1 MDLGLQYPCSQIA
14 IPRLSLRRHLLR
26 IPGHALQLRSWQ
38 ILKPLTRVGL
48 QPTSKALYCRAPTR
62 LLSRLGGV
70 LTGLALPRWL
80 RRPLLALY
88 VWAFSVNMAEAA
100 EEDLSGY
107 RSLGELFRRPLKP
120 WVRPIAPHDMVIP
133 ADGYIVHLGRV
144 RRSRLEQV
152 KGVTYSL
159 ESFLGPQDWREDGGR
174 GLSPWWCRGHQLY
187 QCIIYLAPDD
197 YHHFHSP
204 TDWHIQHRRHFPGS
218 LMSVSPSVVR
228 WIPGLFCHNERVV
241 LSGEWAH
248 GFFSLTAVGATNVGS
263 IRIYCDQDLQTNCA
277 RHVQGCYHD
286 LSYLDWAGPAGVPAP
301 KGAGLGEFNL
311 GSTIVLLFQGPRR
324 FGFRTSA
331 GCRVQVGQ
339 ALGSL

>member
-1 MDLGLQYPCSQIA
+1 MREGPAPLCKSCESLCTCRVMAIA
-14 IPRLSLRRHLLR
+14 EHWRGGRDASRPATSLL
-26 IPGHALQLRSWQ
+26 P
-38 ILKPLTRVGL
+38 
-48 QPTSKALYCRAPTR
+48 ALYCRAPTR
-62 LLSRLGGV
+62 LLSRLWGV

-107 RSLGELFRRPLKP
+107 RSLGEFFRRPLKP
-120 WVRPIAPHDMVIP
+120 WVRPIAPYDMVSP
-133 ADGYIVHLGRV
+133 ADGCIVHLGRV

-174 GLSPWWCRGHQLY
+174 DLSPWWRRGHRLY
-187 QCIIYLAPDD
+187 QCIIYLAPGD
-197 YHHFHSP
+197 YHRFHSP
-204 TDWHIQHRRHFPGS
+204 TDWHIRHRRHFPGS

-263 IRIYCDQDLQTNCA
+263 IRIYCDQDLHTNCA
-277 RHVQGCYHD
+277 CHVQGRYHD
-286 LSYLDWAGPAGVPAP
+286 LSYLAWAGPAGVPTP

-331 GCRVQVGQ
+331 GRRVRVGQ

>member
-1 MDLGLQYPCSQIA
+1 MA
-14 IPRLSLRRHLLR
+14 IPRLSLRRHLPR

-62 LLSRLGGV
+62 LLSRLWGV

-80 RRPLLALY
+80 QRPLLALY

-120 WVRPIAPHDMVIP
+120 WVRPIAPHDMVSP
-133 ADGYIVHLGRV
+133 ADGCIVHLGRV

-174 GLSPWWCRGHQLY
+174 GLSPWWHRGHRLY
-187 QCIIYLAPDD
+187 QCIIYLAPGD
-197 YHHFHSP
+197 YHRFHSP
-204 TDWHIQHRRHFPGS
+204 THWHIRHRRHFPGS

-241 LSGEWAH
+241 LSGKWAH

-263 IRIYCDQDLQTNCA
+263 IRIYCDQDLRTNCA
-277 RHVQGCYHD
+277 HHMQGCYHD
-286 LSYLDWAGPAGVPAP
+286 LSYLAWAGPAGVPAP

-331 GCRVQVGQ
+331 GCRVRVGQ